1 MFINFLSLPARD
13 RERKKVMNK
22 SIVFANDGHLS
33 LQISPIS
40 SYYPCSSPSSLF
52 MYDGFS
58 FPSIFL
64 LPFLLLLVSR
74 SSSILNPGQSTSA
87 PREPWGVP
95 GCPLLSLEGRFGSPV
110 GARRATK
117 RNQRGSRCT
126 PKASYG
132 APRELTGLWR
142 ACGEPVE
149 SELSAPLKF

>member
-1 MFINFLSLPARD
+1 MSNTLKTARVQMFINFSSLPARD

-22 SIVFANDGHLS
+22 MIFFANDGHLS
-33 LQISPIS
+33 LQISHIS
-40 SYYPCSSPSSLF
+40 SYYPCFSSPS
-52 MYDGFS
+52 
-58 FPSIFL
+58 IFV
-64 LPFLLLLVSR
+64 LPLLLLLVSR

-110 GARRATK
+110 GTRGATK